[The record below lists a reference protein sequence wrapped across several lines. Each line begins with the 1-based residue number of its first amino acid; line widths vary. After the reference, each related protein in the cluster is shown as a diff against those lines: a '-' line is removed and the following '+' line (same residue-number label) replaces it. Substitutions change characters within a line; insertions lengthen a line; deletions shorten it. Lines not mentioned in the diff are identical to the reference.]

1 MKGYSVGKMK
11 TLDEVI
17 KAWSICFSDNSR
29 SNCTGCPYA
38 DEDGEAACFNHDR
51 EDALHYLKEYRENK
65 SGLEKTKEA
74 LEVKKKI
81 YEDMTEKI
89 MQQGQENE
97 ARCQA
102 EITRY
107 QEAVIELK
115 HKEKEVNDILTDYV
129 ALKQWWAEQQ
139 ENPPLTWD
147 ELRTMGGKPVWVEGY
162 YPSAWYI
169 VREVQKNKDGT
180 EDIILDGFQGLTGIG
195 RDDKYGDVENGWQ
208 AYRKER

>member
-1 MKGYSVGKMK
+1 MRRDSIGKMK

-17 KAWSICFSDNSR
+17 IALEV
-29 SNCTGCPYA
+29 CTSGYCSHPKHGDCPYL
-38 DEDGEAACFNHDR
+38 DERNDCDTR
-51 EDALHYLKEYRENK
+51 QRKLDALHYLREYQENK

-129 ALKQWWAEQQ
+129 ALKQYWAEQQ
-139 ENPPLTWD
+139 ANPDLTWE
-147 ELRTMGGKPVWVEGY
+147 ELKQMEGKPVWYEHEFWKGWIILGKVEQGVNCEMI
-162 YPSAWYI
+162 PDREEKWYI
-169 VREVQKNKDGT
+169 VKDGSA
-180 EDIILDGFQGLTGIG
+180 
-195 RDDKYGDVENGWQ
+195 K